1 MTRVADRATQIIDR
15 HRTMPKSR
23 QLDKKRIDLRAVID
37 ETLVLIAHDMSA
49 RQVEAAVDLP
59 SRQCV
64 VDGDQVL
71 LQQVFVN
78 LVMNAVDAMAETLPA
93 RRHLTISGDGR
104 ATDVDVCVRD
114 TGSGLPAHI
123 LDTLFTPFVT
133 TKARGPRDR
142 PDDRT
147 VDRRCAWRDHRRPQQ
162 PRRGRNIYGDAAA

>member
-49 RQVEAAVDLP
+49 RQVQAAVDLP

-78 LVMNAVDAMAETLPA
+78 L
-93 RRHLTISGDGR
+93 
-104 ATDVDVCVRD
+104 
-114 TGSGLPAHI
+114 
-123 LDTLFTPFVT
+123 
-133 TKARGPRDR
+133 
-142 PDDRT
+142 
-147 VDRRCAWRDHRRPQQ
+147 
-162 PRRGRNIYGDAAA
+162 